1 MHMEMQKDK
10 KIQGILGEQY
20 GGKICSTSKFYNTKL
35 NN

>member
-1 MHMEMQKDK
+1 MYMEMQKNK
-10 KIQGILGEQY
+10 KIQVFWENN